1 MRRAAIASL
10 ALFALTAA
18 PAAAQQPLE
27 YRVTVQGENVKGSA
41 NDHFMTF
48 DAPFQIPDVS
58 LPAGTYVFTI
68 VAPSVIRVSSPDR
81 SHHYGMFF
89 TTPVNRAETG
99 GEYLMEFVPTVEGAP
114 ARIARW
120 FLPNQSTG
128 FEIPYPKAELAGE
141 R

>member
-1 MRRAAIASL
+1 MRRAAAISL
-10 ALFALTAA
+10 ALLASTIV

-27 YRVTVQGENVKGSA
+27 YRVNVQGETAKGSV

-48 DAPFQIPDVS
+48 DAPFQIPEVS

-89 TTPVNRAETG
+89 TTPINRVNVG
-99 GEYLMEFVPTVEGAP
+99 GEYVMEFVPTVEGSP

-128 FEIPYPKAELAGE
+128 FEI
-141 R
+141 

>member
-1 MRRAAIASL
+1 MRRAAAISL
-10 ALFALTAA
+10 ALLASTIV

-27 YRVTVQGENVKGSA
+27 YRVNVQGETAKGSV

-48 DAPFQIPDVS
+48 DAPFQIHEVT

-68 VAPSVIRVSSPDR
+68 VAPSVIRVSSTDHSR
-81 SHHYGMFF
+81 QYGMFF
-89 TTPVNRAETG
+89 TTPINWAEPG
-99 GEYLMEFVPTVEGAP
+99 DDYAMEFVPTAPGAP

-120 FLPNQSTG
+120 FLPNQSVG
-128 FEIPYPKAELAGE
+128 FEIPYSKVELAGE